1 MSWGCCRQTVGSTG
15 VRYTIKYYLKL
26 IFMKTFLNYIGLCFV
41 ILVTTSSYAQKNGDA
56 EVIKTESSQPTE
68 DIYVDDLIRK
78 RIVVENKL
86 MSQQPIREADIAWE
100 KRIQRVIDTREK
112 LNLPFRSQELNLFTV
127 FREMIT
133 KGDITAFRDD
143 KFTTPLSPAEVDGK
157 MVTLDTL
164 VEYDPDTYTENIKVA
179 RNEINW
185 ENVMSYRIKEV
196 WYFDKQRSVMDVRIL
211 GIAPIYQ
218 SPKDM
223 DAGIPASPIFWIYY
237 PEARSPLSKYRYFN
251 EENDIAPM
259 TYADVFDTR
268 VFSSYIYKR
277 SNVLDYRLKDFFV
290 PEPDDTSS
298 RSGIDLLLFSDKIKN
313 ELLNFEHDLWE
324 Y

>member
-1 MSWGCCRQTVGSTG
+1 
-15 VRYTIKYYLKL
+15 
-26 IFMKTFLNYIGLCFV
+26 MKSFLNFLGLV
-41 ILVTTSSYAQKNGDA
+41 LILGLTADNVAAQEKKPAAVGAA
-56 EVIKTESSQPTE
+56 EEVKTESSTPSE
-68 DIYVDDLIRK
+68 DVFVDDIVNK

-86 MSQQPIREADIAWE
+86 MAAQPIREADISWE
-100 KRIQRVIDTREK
+100 KRVQRVIDSREK

-127 FREMIT
+127 LKTMIT
-133 KGDITAFRDD
+133 NGEITAFSDEQF
-143 KFTTPLSPAEVDGK
+143 KNVLPPAEIEGK
-157 MVTLDTL
+157 MIDMDTSVTL
-164 VEYDPDTYTENIKVA
+164 DPDTYEEKIVIA
-179 RNEINW
+179 RNDINW
-185 ENVMSYRIKEV
+185 EDIYQYRIKEV

-218 SPKDM
+218 SPKDKE
-223 DAGIPASPIFWIYY
+223 AGIPPAPMFWIYY
-237 PEARSPLSKYRYFN
+237 PESRMPMSKFRVFN

-259 TYADVFDTR
+259 TWADLFDTR

-290 PEPDDTSS
+290 PDPDDTEN
-298 RSGIDLLLFSDKIKN
+298 RAGIDMLLHSEKIKN

>member
-1 MSWGCCRQTVGSTG
+1 
-15 VRYTIKYYLKL
+15 
-26 IFMKTFLNYIGLCFV
+26 MKIFLNYLGLVF
-41 ILVTTSSYAQKNGDA
+41 IMLMTTVSFAQKSGDA

-68 DIYVDDLIRK
+68 DIFIDDLVRK

-100 KRIQRVIDTREK
+100 KRVQRVIDTREK
-112 LNLPFRSQELNLFTV
+112 LNLPFRSQELNLFSV
-127 FREMIT
+127 LRELIN
-133 KGDITAFRDD
+133 KGEITAFGDE
-143 KFTTPLSPAEVDGK
+143 KFTTPLSPAEVEGK

-164 VEYDPDTYTENIKVA
+164 VEYDPETYTENIKVA
-179 RNEINW
+179 KNEINW
-185 ENVMSYRIKEV
+185 EKVLSYRIKEV

-218 SPKDM
+218 SPKNES
-223 DAGIPASPIFWIYY
+223 AGIPPGPIFWIYY
-237 PEARSPLSKYRYFN
+237 PEARTPLSKYRTFN

-277 SNVLDYRLKDFFV
+277 SNVLDFRLKDFFV